1 MEENTNNMLQGLPY
15 TPQSAELTAFR
26 TEGHRLCAAYNQTL
40 ETETGKR
47 ASLLQQLVPQ
57 HGHNCCLQG
66 PIQFDYGRFT
76 TIGDNF
82 YANFNLTVLDTCPVT
97 IGDNVMFGPNVTLTT
112 ASHPL
117 RYQQRNA
124 RVNKDGELFDYEL
137 GAPITIG
144 NNCWLGANVTV
155 LGGVT
160 IGDGAVIGAGSVVT
174 KDVPKDALVVG
185 VPGRVVRIIS
195 AADRLENFP
204 Y

>member
-1 MEENTNNMLQGLPY
+1 MCRLQPNPRNRDRQTGVPAPTVG
-15 TPQSAELTAFR
+15 TPARSQLLFAR
-26 TEGHRLCAAYNQTL
+26 THP
-40 ETETGKR
+40 
-47 ASLLQQLVPQ
+47 V
-57 HGHNCCLQG
+57 H
-66 PIQFDYGRFT
+66 YGRFT

-124 RVNKDGELFDYEL
+124 RVNEDGELFDYEL

-160 IGDGAVIGAGSVVT
+160 IGDGAVIGASSVVT

>member
-124 RVNKDGELFDYEL
+124 RVNEDGELFDYEL
-137 GAPITIG
+137 
-144 NNCWLGANVTV
+144 
-155 LGGVT
+155 
-160 IGDGAVIGAGSVVT
+160 GAGSVVT